1 MRNAIGI
8 WSSTNHLEEE
18 QTGSNTER
26 WYKQIFFDNR
36 IQEIALTNKR
46 FQDLINWVKKYKLP
60 AIETI
65 KFNGHPY
72 NQLDELQ
79 QALYQSYNTAQNR
92 LINLQ
97 LLNEILLY

>member
-1 MRNAIGI
+1 LLLLQRSSDISIPNVLILLNTLRYSGMRNAIGI

-46 FQDLINWVKKYKLP
+46 F
-60 AIETI
+60 
-65 KFNGHPY
+65 
-72 NQLDELQ
+72 
-79 QALYQSYNTAQNR
+79 
-92 LINLQ
+92 
-97 LLNEILLY
+97 

>member
-1 MRNAIGI
+1 MLILLNTLRYGGMRNAIGI

-46 FQDLINWVKKYKLP
+46 F
-60 AIETI
+60 
-65 KFNGHPY
+65 
-72 NQLDELQ
+72 
-79 QALYQSYNTAQNR
+79 
-92 LINLQ
+92 
-97 LLNEILLY
+97 